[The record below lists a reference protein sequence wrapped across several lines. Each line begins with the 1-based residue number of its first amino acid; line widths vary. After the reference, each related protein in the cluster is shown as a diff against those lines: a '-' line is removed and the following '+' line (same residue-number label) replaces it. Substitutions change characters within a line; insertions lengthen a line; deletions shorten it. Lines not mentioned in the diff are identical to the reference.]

1 MKSKKV
7 RVFGF
12 LAAAIVFYIAAM
24 IDFMSEDDHSMAVV
38 WFCLGSSF
46 LCLSGADGGCK
57 GDKKG
62 NTKN

>member
-7 RVFGF
+7 CVFGF
-12 LAAAIVFYIAAM
+12 IAAAIVFYIAAM

-46 LCLSGADGGCK
+46 LCLSGADDGRK

-62 NTKN
+62 NMKK